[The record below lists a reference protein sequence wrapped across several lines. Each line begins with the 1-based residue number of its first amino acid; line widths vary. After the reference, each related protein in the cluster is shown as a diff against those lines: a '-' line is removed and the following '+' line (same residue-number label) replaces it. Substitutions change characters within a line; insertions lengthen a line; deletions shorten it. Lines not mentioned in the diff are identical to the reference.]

1 MKKIMIA
8 ITAVVIAAAS
18 QAATVRGTMS
28 QVQASDGS
36 GAASGYL
43 AMVFDA
49 ATAQSDVIAAVMAK
63 DSSTLATLANDWNQ
77 TTTSNT
83 SGLLS
88 SAGNGSYAASETF
101 SVYLVVFDAGSVA
114 DANNYFVSETK
125 SGSINA
131 AGSNATLAFGTFAS
145 QVAATGS
152 SGGWVAVPEPTS
164 GLLLLLGMAGLALKR
179 KRA

>member
-8 ITAVVIAAAS
+8 LAAVAIAAVS
-18 QAATVRGTMS
+18 QAATVRWTMS

-49 ATAQSDVIAAVMAK
+49 TTAQSDVIAAVMAK
-63 DSSTLATLANDWNQ
+63 DATTLATLANNWSQ
-77 TTTSNT
+77 TTTSNA

-88 SAGNGSYAASETF
+88 SAGNGNYAASDAF
-101 SVYLVVFDAGSVA
+101 SVYLVLFDAGSVA
-114 DANNYFVSETK
+114 DASNYFVSETK
-125 SGSINA
+125 NGSINA

-145 QVAATGS
+145 QVTATGA
-152 SGGWVAVPEPTS
+152 GWTAVPEPTS
-164 GLLLLLGMAGLALKR
+164 GLLMLFGMAGLALR
-179 KRA
+179 RRRA